1 MNNSKVLC
9 GLFPGQGSQV
19 IGMAKAWHDSS
30 EQAKKLFSLADEVLG
45 FSLSKLCFE
54 GPIEELTLTQNAQPA
69 LLLSSYISFI
79 LSEIEIQ
86 VAGGHS
92 LGEYS
97 ALVAAGI
104 IKLEDALTLV
114 HKRGLYMQEAVPL
127 GKGAMSAVMGPSEE
141 EILNYIKDG
150 AEGIVEVANLNSP
163 GQIVLAGE
171 AAAMAKFGEFLA
183 TKGAKVIPLKVSA
196 PFHSSLMKPAA
207 DALAKDLDSTT
218 FSEGKFTVYSNVTAQ
233 KINSPEEARELLKK
247 QVCGTVRWTNEI
259 NAIINENNVT
269 HSIEFGPGGVLSKLL
284 KRTIPEVIRHEVYD
298 PTSAEKAKDAVLSLN
313 QL

>member
-1 MNNSKVLC
+1 MSNSKVIC

-45 FSLSKLCFE
+45 FHLSKLCFE

-69 LLLSSYISFI
+69 LLLSSYISFL

-104 IKLEDALTLV
+104 LKLEDALSLV
-114 HKRGLYMQEAVPL
+114 HKRGLYMQEAVPV

-141 EILNYIKDG
+141 EINEYIKEG
-150 AEGIVEVANLNSP
+150 AKGIVEVANLNSP

-171 AAAMAKFGEFLA
+171 AEAVARFGEFLA

-218 FSEGKFTVYSNVTAQ
+218 FSEGNFTVYSNVTAQ
-233 KINSPEEARELLKK
+233 KINSPEEARELLKQ

-259 NAIINENNVT
+259 NAIVNENNVT
-269 HSIEFGPGGVLSKLL
+269 HSVEFGPGGVLSKLL
-284 KRTIPEVIRHEVYD
+284 KRTIPEVIRHEVFD
-298 PTSAEKAKDAVLSLN
+298 PTSDQKTRDAI
-313 QL
+313 